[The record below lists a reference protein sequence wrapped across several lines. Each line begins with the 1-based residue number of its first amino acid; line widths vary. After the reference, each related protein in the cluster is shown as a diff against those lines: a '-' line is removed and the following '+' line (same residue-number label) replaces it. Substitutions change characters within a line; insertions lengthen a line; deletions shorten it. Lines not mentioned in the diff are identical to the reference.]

1 MLIAAMIA
9 STLVVL
15 TLGCLLSATPQAVD
29 PPSGANPPRPK
40 VTLPPLDPRPRNLT
54 TLQMDPERP
63 EPIVAWWS
71 NGTQTLE
78 LREDGSY
85 RLWKTAGRHR
95 EPDEV
100 GRWDRQNHASFWLE
114 PYTRRK
120 EERARCSLSI
130 VEGEVVTSLRTFPS
144 LVRLEGPP
152 VGPEEALLGLWVGDG
167 GSLEVREDGRYRFV
181 APRVDG
187 APVAIT
193 GHDGTWRLEGERLV
207 LSPRSPSVAA
217 VSLEVVAAKPDPT
230 RSGPPAAPTLRSVEG
245 TLAKVEPKAANPPP
259 PPAAG
264 DAAR

>member
-1 MLIAAMIA
+1 
-9 STLVVL
+9 
-15 TLGCLLSATPQAVD
+15 
-29 PPSGANPPRPK
+29 
-40 VTLPPLDPRPRNLT
+40 
-54 TLQMDPERP
+54 
-63 EPIVAWWS
+63 
-71 NGTQTLE
+71 
-78 LREDGSY
+78 
-85 RLWKTAGRHR
+85 
-95 EPDEV
+95 
-100 GRWDRQNHASFWLE
+100 
-114 PYTRRK
+114 
-120 EERARCSLSI
+120 
-130 VEGEVVTSLRTFPS
+130 
-144 LVRLEGPP
+144 VRLEGPP

-245 TLAKVEPKAANPPP
+245 TLAKVEPKAAIPPP